1 MDSRNKSIEELE
13 KTLKSVVEAFRQRM
27 AARGRPGLNIPRVFA
42 NVNDDTDL
50 DDAPDALVGARLRP
64 TRPLGGL
71 AIALTEPDEEA
82 ATMAVGVRQR
92 R

>member
-1 MDSRNKSIEELE
+1 VDPRNKSLEELE
-13 KTLKSVVEAFRQRM
+13 KTLRSVIQAFRQRM

-50 DDAPDALVGARLRP
+50 DDAPDAFVGARLRP
-64 TRPLGGL
+64 NRPLGGL
-71 AIALTEPDEEA
+71 AIALNEPDEEV
-82 ATMAVGVRQR
+82 ATVAVGVRQR

>member
-1 MDSRNKSIEELE
+1 MDPRNKSLEELE
-13 KTLKSVVEAFRQRM
+13 KTLRSVIQAFRQRM

-50 DDAPDALVGARLRP
+50 DDAPDAFVGARLRP
-64 TRPLGGL
+64 NRPLGGL
-71 AIALTEPDEEA
+71 AIALTEPDEEV
-82 ATMAVGVRQR
+82 ATVAVGVRQR

>member
-13 KTLKSVVEAFRQRM
+13 KTLKSVVEAFRRM
-27 AARGRPGLNIPRVFA
+27 AARGRPGVNIPRVFA

-92 R
+92 

>member
-13 KTLKSVVEAFRQRM
+13 KTLKSVVEAFRRM

-50 DDAPDALVGARLRP
+50 DDALTSKPVP
-64 TRPLGGL
+64 VTGL
-71 AIALTEPDEEA
+71 HETPIAS
-82 ATMAVGVRQR
+82 
-92 R
+92 